1 MRLCLAAMAAALV
14 FAPAAHAASVPERFN
29 GLWVAADAPARDK
42 CAKDAPKV
50 GEDDRPVDVMMS
62 IGPEG
67 VTYYEQHCKIVS
79 SKILPGYNPK
89 GDERNNLE
97 VGLACKGEGM
107 LWSAR
112 EIWHAQTIDG
122 KKVLVVTA
130 LSQTNFRDERGR
142 KQNTPSM
149 VTTSIYNACK

>member
-1 MRLCLAAMAAALV
+1 MRLCLAALAAALV
-14 FAPAAHAASVPERFN
+14 FAPAAHAAGVPEKFN
-29 GLWVAADAPARDK
+29 GMWVAAEAPN
-42 CAKDAPKV
+42 KDLCQRAEPP
-50 GEDDRPVDVMMS
+50 GEDNRPVESMMS

-79 SKILPGYNPK
+79 VKVLPGPNPQ

-142 KQNTPSM
+142 RQNTPSM

>member
-1 MRLCLAAMAAALV
+1 MRSLLAGVVLAL
-14 FAPAAHAASVPERFN
+14 ALPAATAQAATVPERFN
-29 GLWVAADAPARDK
+29 GMWVDAG
-42 CAKDAPKV
+42 APNKNLCQRAEPK
-50 GEDDRPVDVMMS
+50 GEDNRPVESMMS

-79 SKILPGYNPK
+79 VKVLPGPNPQ

-97 VGLACKGEGM
+97 VGLSCKGEGM

-122 KKVLVVTA
+122 KRLLVVTA
-130 LSQTNFRDERGR
+130 LTQTNFRDERGR
-142 KQNTPSM
+142 RQNTPSM
-149 VTTSIYNACK
+149 VTTSIYHACK